1 LNLSIKPL
9 LFTLLFLNTSI
20 FFGQINDPPTV
31 TAVGDQIY
39 CPQSQQRIVTSFN
52 IVDPDDTLIPAFY
65 IQISSGYVIG
75 EDQLSL
81 IGSHPNVVANWNANQ
96 AKLILTGT
104 GGGSATYTDI
114 IAAVYD
120 VVFNSSNINVGA
132 KTFSLTAGSANYLAS
147 TDHYYDYV
155 PANLITWTDAKAAAE
170 AMDYFGLQ
178 GYLATLTIPDEGQ
191 ISGELSPGTGW
202 IGASDAGAEGVWK
215 WMTGPEVGTTFWNG
229 NENGS
234 VAPGMY
240 ENWNTGEPNNYNGGE
255 DYAHIT
261 YNTGIP
267 GSWNDLPNNTN
278 SQPTDYQAKGFVIE
292 YGGTPGDPVLNISG
306 STIFNPP
313 QILSTTSS
321 VSCDNDPANLS
332 ATSNTTD
339 ILWYDSQN
347 GGTLLHTGSTYNP
360 ILTTNTTFWILPSSN
375 GCTTGTRTAVT
386 ATVNASP
393 TIDTPADVTSCD
405 GSYTLP
411 TLTNGTYFTASNGGG
426 TQLNPGD
433 VISTSTTLF
442 VYAETAT
449 TPSCSNEHSFDITIN
464 TLPAIDTPADVTSC
478 DSYTLPALT
487 YGTYFTASNGGGT
500 QLNPGDT
507 ISVSTTLFVY
517 AETVTTPICSNEH
530 SFDITINSTPA
541 IDTPADVSSCDS
553 YTLLTLTNGTYF
565 TASNGGGTQLNPG
578 DTIST
583 STTLFVYAETATT
596 PNCSD
601 EHSFDITINTTPT
614 VDTPA
619 DVTSCDSYTLPA
631 LTNGTYFTASNGG
644 GTQLNPGDSISVSS
658 TLFVYAETVTTPN
671 CTNEYSFNV
680 TIDITSNATFV
691 QIPPICEGDP
701 LTTLPTSSLEG
712 FTGTWSPVFDNTTSG
727 TYTFTPDSDQCA
739 IGTTM
744 DITVY
749 PVFTPTF
756 TQVDPICVGDP
767 LSNLNTVSDNG
778 FSGTW
783 SPAINNT
790 VTTEYT
796 FTPTPIPGV
805 CFEETKMTIAVLTQ
819 TTPMF
824 TQVDPICI
832 GSVLAS
838 LPITSNDN
846 ITGSW
851 TPALN
856 NLATT
861 TYTFTPDPN
870 QCADETTMTIVV
882 NPISVLIIDA
892 INLSEDFDANQMI
905 LVSATGGSGIYEYQ
919 LDGGDWQ
926 SNALFE
932 YVTGCQEHIV
942 AVRDALGC
950 STIPETSI
958 MIMEFPKL
966 FTPNGDGYNDTW
978 NIKCLIDDPTAVV
991 SIFDRYGKLTFQ
1003 FKPSRTAWNGTFNGS
1018 MLAATD
1024 YWFVVKYTNDNG
1036 VEAQYRS
1043 HFSLRN

>member
-1 LNLSIKPL
+1 MNLSIKPL

-155 PANLITWTDAKAAAE
+155 PANLITWTDAKVAAE

-215 WMTGPEVGTTFWNG
+215 WMTGPEAGTTFWNG

-267 GSWNDLPNNTN
+267 GSWNDLPNNTS

-306 STIFNPP
+306 STTFNPP

-411 TLTNGTYFTASNGGG
+411 SPHEWNVFHSIQWRWDT
-426 TQLNPGD
+426 TQPWRCNLD
-433 VISTSTTLF
+433 
-442 VYAETAT
+442 
-449 TPSCSNEHSFDITIN
+449 
-464 TLPAIDTPADVTSC
+464 
-478 DSYTLPALT
+478 
-487 YGTYFTASNGGGT
+487 
-500 QLNPGDT
+500 
-507 ISVSTTLFVY
+507 
-517 AETVTTPICSNEH
+517 
-530 SFDITINSTPA
+530 
-541 IDTPADVSSCDS
+541 
-553 YTLLTLTNGTYF
+553 
-565 TASNGGGTQLNPG
+565 
-578 DTIST
+578 
-583 STTLFVYAETATT
+583 
-596 PNCSD
+596 
-601 EHSFDITINTTPT
+601 
-614 VDTPA
+614 
-619 DVTSCDSYTLPA
+619 
-631 LTNGTYFTASNGG
+631 
-644 GTQLNPGDSISVSS
+644 
-658 TLFVYAETVTTPN
+658 
-671 CTNEYSFNV
+671 FN
-680 TIDITSNATFV
+680 
-691 QIPPICEGDP
+691 
-701 LTTLPTSSLEG
+701 
-712 FTGTWSPVFDNTTSG
+712 
-727 TYTFTPDSDQCA
+727 
-739 IGTTM
+739 
-744 DITVY
+744 
-749 PVFTPTF
+749 
-756 TQVDPICVGDP
+756 
-767 LSNLNTVSDNG
+767 
-778 FSGTW
+778 
-783 SPAINNT
+783 
-790 VTTEYT
+790 
-796 FTPTPIPGV
+796 
-805 CFEETKMTIAVLTQ
+805 
-819 TTPMF
+819 
-824 TQVDPICI
+824 DPICI
-832 GSVLAS
+832 
-838 LPITSNDN
+838 
-846 ITGSW
+846 
-851 TPALN
+851 
-856 NLATT
+856 
-861 TYTFTPDPN
+861 
-870 QCADETTMTIVV
+870 C
-882 NPISVLIIDA
+882 
-892 INLSEDFDANQMI
+892 
-905 LVSATGGSGIYEYQ
+905 
-919 LDGGDWQ
+919 
-926 SNALFE
+926 
-932 YVTGCQEHIV
+932 
-942 AVRDALGC
+942 
-950 STIPETSI
+950 
-958 MIMEFPKL
+958 
-966 FTPNGDGYNDTW
+966 
-978 NIKCLIDDPTAVV
+978 
-991 SIFDRYGKLTFQ
+991 
-1003 FKPSRTAWNGTFNGS
+1003 
-1018 MLAATD
+1018 
-1024 YWFVVKYTNDNG
+1024 
-1036 VEAQYRS
+1036 
-1043 HFSLRN
+1043 